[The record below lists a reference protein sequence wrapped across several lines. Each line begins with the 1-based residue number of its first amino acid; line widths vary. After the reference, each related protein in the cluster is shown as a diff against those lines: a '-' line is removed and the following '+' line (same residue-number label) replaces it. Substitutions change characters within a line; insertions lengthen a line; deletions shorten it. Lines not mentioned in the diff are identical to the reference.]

1 MCSGAHATAESFIA
15 CLSPQLPGFYPESIL
30 LGLPLS
36 KVATRHV
43 CTSSLLLIP
52 VIISPASRWRH
63 SESISRRI
71 SAQAYIHPTVS
82 AEEHSRWNWK
92 KIRRSDGNLGGTRW
106 RSWLRHR
113 DSNRKVAV
121 SIPDGVTGIYHWF
134 NPSGR
139 TMALG
144 STQPLTEM
152 STRDLPWG
160 VKAAGA

>member
-15 CLSPQLPGFYPESIL
+15 CLSPQLPGFYPEVIH

-36 KVATRHV
+36 KVATGHV

-63 SESISRRI
+63 SESISGRI
-71 SAQAYIHPTVS
+71 SAQAYIHPHRERRRTQSV
-82 AEEHSRWNWK
+82 ELK

-106 RSWLRHR
+106 RSWLRHC
-113 DSNRKVAV
+113 DTNRKVAV
-121 SIPDGVTGIYHWF
+121 SVPDGVTGIFQWL

-139 TMALG
+139 TKALG
-144 STQPLTEM
+144 STQPLTKM

-160 VKAAGA
+160 